1 MVGRVRRVHSVPR
14 SWSGID
20 RAHKA
25 RERII
30 ANLKSVV
37 EERKGVIA
45 REKELGEDGAER
57 KDVLENLLSAQDEQG
72 NVSRFMIPY

>member
-1 MVGRVRRVHSVPR
+1 M
-14 SWSGID
+14 
-20 RAHKA
+20 
-25 RERII
+25 
-30 ANLKSVV
+30 
-37 EERKGVIA
+37 IA